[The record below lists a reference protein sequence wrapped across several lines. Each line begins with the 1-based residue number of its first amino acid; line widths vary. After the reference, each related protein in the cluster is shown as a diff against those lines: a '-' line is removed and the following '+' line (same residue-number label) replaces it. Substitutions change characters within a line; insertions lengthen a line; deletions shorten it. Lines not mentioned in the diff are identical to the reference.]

1 MDLLDREYLNSFSN
15 LDEKERVQIILVAIK
30 VSHYVENKDLMRILE
45 GLKTSDPNLKIREAA
60 RSELEKFTTI
70 N

>member
-30 VSHYVENKDLMRILE
+30 VSHYVENEDLMRILE

-60 RSELEKFTTI
+60 RSELEKVTTT

>member
-1 MDLLDREYLNSFSN
+1 
-15 LDEKERVQIILVAIK
+15 
-30 VSHYVENKDLMRILE
+30 VSHHVENEDLMRILE

-60 RSELEKFTTI
+60 RSELEKFTTT